1 MRLVVWSPSS
11 EVEYLCLLSVSITVF
26 NFINRVIMRL
36 QIRANKLHVVLVNL
50 SSKKFKIIRFFLK
63 FYFSEILI
71 SINMVMY
78 PLIFKQSL
86 NVNHLLLQFLSNCL
100 TNFEDSLPPPA
111 EINSCLQVLFLV
123 KLHKPRVSTIEF
135 RSRCSSLLDIVMILG
150 DVSLKS

>member
-50 SSKKFKIIRFFLK
+50 SSKKFKIIRFFFK

-78 PLIFKQSL
+78 LLIFKQSL

-100 TNFEDSLPPPA
+100 TNFEDSLLPPA

>member
-50 SSKKFKIIRFFLK
+50 SSKKFKIIRFFFK

-78 PLIFKQSL
+78 LLIFKQSL

-100 TNFEDSLPPPA
+100 TNFEDSLLPPA

-123 KLHKPRVSTIEF
+123 KLHKLRVSTIEF